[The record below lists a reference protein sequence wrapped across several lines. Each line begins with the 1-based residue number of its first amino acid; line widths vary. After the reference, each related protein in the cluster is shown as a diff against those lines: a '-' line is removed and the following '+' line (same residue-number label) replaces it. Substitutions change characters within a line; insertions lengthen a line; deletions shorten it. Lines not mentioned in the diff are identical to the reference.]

1 MPIFGSDGGLVGVV
15 ERVSGVRIV
24 LRRDGAS
31 DADQHFIP
39 LARVAG
45 VTDRVTLD
53 CPAADARP
61 PSATFTTNGIGD
73 RRRAIGP
80 IVLGGVAIAAIG
92 LLYGAASL
100 LMRAKPAMPP
110 AVTASASPSPTPVAR
125 VRLSRASSLPAS
137 RTPAIAL
144 ARPETVA
151 EFLNSNDPAPRPFSL
166 DTIVFAPGSA
176 ALDSAAAKAVDGI
189 AGVMTT
195 HLNTR
200 FKLAAATDGGA
211 LALRRAAAIRA
222 ALIARGVA
230 SYRIAT
236 GRARTRS
243 HATTSG
249 VEMIILAK

>member
-1 MPIFGSDGGLVGVV
+1 
-15 ERVSGVRIV
+15 
-24 LRRDGAS
+24 
-31 DADQHFIP
+31 
-39 LARVAG
+39 
-45 VTDRVTLD
+45 
-53 CPAADARP
+53 
-61 PSATFTTNGIGD
+61 
-73 RRRAIGP
+73 
-80 IVLGGVAIAAIG
+80 
-92 LLYGAASL
+92 
-100 LMRAKPAMPP
+100 MRAKPAVPP
-110 AVTASASPSPTPVAR
+110 GAMASASPSPTPVAR
-125 VRLSRASSLPAS
+125 AAIPLRPVAS

-151 EFLNSNDPAPRPFSL
+151 EFLNSNDPAPRHFSL

-176 ALDSAAAKAVDGI
+176 VLDSAAAKAVDGI

-195 HLNTR
+195 HLNTQ